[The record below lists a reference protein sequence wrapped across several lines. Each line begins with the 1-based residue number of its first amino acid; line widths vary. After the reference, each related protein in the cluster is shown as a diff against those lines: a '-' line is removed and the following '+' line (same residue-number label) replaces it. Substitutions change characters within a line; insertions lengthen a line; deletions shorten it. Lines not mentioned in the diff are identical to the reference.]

1 MVRIARRTIERDVT
15 VSNVMAYDIPIPIQS
30 ISNRI
35 NLAYTHFYSLITKP
49 CYYACLWAPLNISKF
64 LKRSTLV

>member
-35 NLAYTHFYSLITKP
+35 NLAYTHFYSLVTNHVITH
-49 CYYACLWAPLNISKF
+49 ACGRLLTFPS
-64 LKRSTLV
+64 S